1 VSVVPSDPLLTF
13 PEAVQVS
20 TEHASL
26 RYIKIPALFAVHGNL
41 PAQLKSAVEAT
52 IEEGAITICRR
63 EQVTLGVPLS
73 SLKIS
78 PVYALD
84 PHGPLAVPTGRI
96 FIRFIPGV
104 KAEDRRPDLEERG
117 YTITHIPSYAAHTA
131 WALASNGD
139 IATALFNIEKLKD
152 LRDVANVEPQLLM
165 QRKNR

>member
-1 VSVVPSDPLLTF
+1 M
-13 PEAVQVS
+13 QVS

-63 EQVTLGVPLS
+63 EQFTLGVPLS
-73 SLKIS
+73 SLKVS

-152 LRDVANVEPQLLM
+152 LRDVVNVEPQLLM

>member
-1 VSVVPSDPLLTF
+1 VNVVQSDPLLTF
-13 PEAVQVS
+13 PEAMQVS

-52 IEEGAITICRR
+52 IKEGAITICRR
-63 EQVTLGVPLS
+63 DQVALEVPLS

-96 FIRFIPGV
+96 FIRFTPGV
-104 KAEDRRPDLEERG
+104 KAEDRRLDLEKRG
-117 YTITHIPSYAAHTA
+117 YTITHIPSYAPHTA
-131 WALASNGD
+131 WVQATNGD
-139 IATALFNIEKLKD
+139 IATSLLNIEQLKG
-152 LRDVANVEPQLLM
+152 LPSIVNVEPQLLM
-165 QRKNR
+165 HRKSR

>member
-1 VSVVPSDPLLTF
+1 M
-13 PEAVQVS
+13 QVS

-63 EQVTLGVPLS
+63 EQFTLGVPLS
-73 SLKIS
+73 SLKVS

-104 KAEDRRPDLEERG
+104 KAEDRRPDLAEHG
-117 YTITHIPSYAAHTA
+117 YTITHIPSYAPHTA
-131 WALASNGD
+131 WAQATNDD
-139 IATALFNIEKLKD
+139 IATALLNIEKLKD

>member
-1 VSVVPSDPLLTF
+1 M
-13 PEAVQVS
+13 QVS
-20 TEHASL
+20 TGHASL
-26 RYIKIPALFAVHGNL
+26 KYIKIPALFAVHGNL
-41 PAQLKSAVEAT
+41 PAQLKSAVEST

-63 EQVTLGVPLS
+63 EQVTPEV
-73 SLKIS
+73 SLRSLTIS

-117 YTITHIPSYAAHTA
+117 YTITHIPSYAPHTA

-139 IATALFNIEKLKD
+139 IATALLNIEKLKD
-152 LRDVANVEPQLLM
+152 LRDVANVEPQLLI

>member
-1 VSVVPSDPLLTF
+1 M
-13 PEAVQVS
+13 QVS
-20 TEHASL
+20 TGHASL
-26 RYIKIPALFAVHGNL
+26 KYIKIPALFAVHGNL
-41 PAQLKSAVEAT
+41 PAQLKSAVEST

-139 IATALFNIEKLKD
+139 IATALLNIEKLKD
-152 LRDVANVEPQLLM
+152 LRDVAGVEPQLLM

>member
-1 VSVVPSDPLLTF
+1 MVPSDPLLTF
-13 PEAVQVS
+13 PETLQVS

-63 EQVTLGVPLS
+63 EEVTLGVPLS

-104 KAEDRRPDLEERG
+104 TAEDRRPDLEERG